1 MAVFFSIAQFRI
13 HTRFETIEN
22 ANFGF
27 QTVSFVKNLLDI
39 QEFQQFDN
47 LDLIAHEVVEG
58 FITGLHRSPFHGFS
72 VEFAEHRLYNQGES
86 TKQIDWKLFA
96 RTDKLFVKQYEEET
110 NLRCQLVI
118 DTSSSMLFP
127 YSKGSQH
134 LFNKLSFS
142 VYTAA
147 ALIYLLRKQRDA
159 VGLTLYSDEIE
170 FHSQPRLSPV
180 HAELMMGKLSE
191 LLQPENHRLRK
202 NTNTT
207 AILHQVAESIHK
219 RSLVVIFSDML
230 DNEKTD
236 DLFSALQ
243 HLRYNKH
250 EVLLFHV
257 TDHKKEREFHF
268 NNRPHKFIDLETGQ
282 IVKLNPWEIKTTY
295 TQSVNEYFNE
305 LKVKCGQ
312 YKIDLAEADINEDF
326 KQVLFTYLVKRKKLY

>member
-1 MAVFFSIAQFRI
+1 M
-13 HTRFETIEN
+13 
-22 ANFGF
+22 
-27 QTVSFVKNLLDI
+27 KNLSDI
-39 QEFQQFDN
+39 QEFQEFDN
-47 LDLIAHEVVEG
+47 LELIAREVVEG

-86 TKQIDWKLFA
+86 TRPVDWKLYA
-96 RTDKLFVKQYEEET
+96 RTDKLFIKQYEEET

-127 YSKGSQH
+127 YTKGSKAG
-134 LFNKLSFS
+134 FNKLAFS

-147 ALIYLLRKQRDA
+147 ALIHLLRRQRDA
-159 VGLTLYSDEIE
+159 VGLTLYSEEIE

-180 HAELMMGKLSE
+180 HAEVMMRKLAA
-191 LLQPENHRLRK
+191 LLQPGNVPLMK

-207 AILHQVAESIHK
+207 SVLHQIAESIHK

-230 DNEKTD
+230 DNQKTD

-257 TDHKKEREFHF
+257 TDHRQEREFQF
-268 NNRPHKFIDLETGQ
+268 SNRPYRFVDLETRQ
-282 IVKLNPWEIKTTY
+282 SLKLNPWEIKNSY
-295 TQSVNEYFNE
+295 VKSVGNYFEE
-305 LKVKCGQ
+305 LKLKCGQ
-312 YKIDLAEADINEDF
+312 YRIDLAEADINQDF
-326 KQVLFTYLVKRKKLY
+326 KHVLFAYLIKRKKLY